1 MSLVNLIRLLTR
13 PLNRNREASL
23 SKFALK
29 ADKSPMTAAR
39 ISAPISELHER
50 LDAFRKSA
58 AQVILDKD
66 REIALT
72 LCCLIA
78 DGHLLIEDVPGVG
91 KTTLVK
97 TLSRLMNLE
106 SSRIQFTNDMLPAD
120 ILGSSIF
127 DESKKAFIFHR
138 GPIFAQMVL
147 ADELNRATPKTQ
159 SACLQAMEERRVTVD
174 GITHSLP
181 SPFFLIATQNPR
193 QQVGTFPLPESQ
205 LDRFLMRV
213 ELGYPSRQ
221 AEKALL
227 LGQSR
232 LSMVEDLEPVFSPSD
247 LQDVQRVAKTV
258 HVSEHIVGYI
268 QDLVAKTRE
277 NVAMGRGLSPRGS
290 LCLVHAAQAW
300 ALLQRRS
307 MVLPEDVQ
315 AVALSVMSHRLNPV
329 DDLAG
334 ETGVRI
340 AEDILASVRVD

>member
-1 MSLVNLIRLLTR
+1 
-13 PLNRNREASL
+13 
-23 SKFALK
+23 
-29 ADKSPMTAAR
+29 MTAAR
-39 ISAPISELHER
+39 ASTPLSELHER
-50 LDAFRKSA
+50 LTAFRNA
-58 AQVILDKD
+58 AAKVILDKD

-97 TLSRLMNLE
+97 TLARLMNLE

-120 ILGSSIF
+120 IIGSSIF
-127 DESKKAFIFHR
+127 SEEKNAFLFHR
-138 GPIFAQMVL
+138 GPIFSQMVL

-159 SACLQAMEERRVTVD
+159 SACLQAMEERRVSVD
-174 GITHSLP
+174 GVTHVLP
-181 SPFFLIATQNPR
+181 APFFLIATQNPR
-193 QQVGTFPLPESQ
+193 QQIGTFPLPESQ

-213 ELGYPSRQ
+213 ELGYPSRA

-232 LSMVEDLEPVFSPSD
+232 LLMVEDLEPVFNSSD
-247 LQDVQRVAKTV
+247 LVQLQQAASKI
-258 HVSEHIVGYI
+258 HVSENIVSYI

-277 NVAMGRGLSPRGS
+277 NVAVGRGLSPRGA
-290 LCLVHAAQAW
+290 LCLVHASQAW
-300 ALLQRRS
+300 ALLQKRS

-315 AVALSVMSHRLNPV
+315 AVALAVMSHRLNPA

-334 ETGVRI
+334 ETGVRM

>member
-1 MSLVNLIRLLTR
+1 M
-13 PLNRNREASL
+13 P
-23 SKFALK
+23 
-29 ADKSPMTAAR
+29 
-39 ISAPISELHER
+39 ELYER
-50 LDAFRKSA
+50 LDAFRSA
-58 AQVILDKD
+58 AAKVILDKD

-91 KTTLVK
+91 KTTLIK
-97 TLSRLMNLE
+97 TLARLMNLE

-120 ILGSSIF
+120 IIGSSIF
-127 DESKKAFIFHR
+127 SEEKSAFLFHR

-159 SACLQAMEERRVTVD
+159 SACLQAMEERRVSVD
-174 GITHSLP
+174 GVTHRLP

-193 QQVGTFPLPESQ
+193 QQIGTFPLPESQ

-213 ELGYPSRQ
+213 ELGYPSRA

-227 LGQSR
+227 LGESR
-232 LSMVEDLEPVFSPSD
+232 LQMLEDLQPVFNPPD
-247 LQDVQRVAKTV
+247 LLELQTASKLV
-258 HVSEHIVGYI
+258 HVSDNIVGYI

-277 NVAMGRGLSPRGS
+277 NVAIGRGLSPRGA
-290 LCLVHAAQAW
+290 LCLVHAARAW

-315 AVALSVMSHRLNPV
+315 AIALSVMSHRLNPV
-329 DDLAG
+329 DDLGG